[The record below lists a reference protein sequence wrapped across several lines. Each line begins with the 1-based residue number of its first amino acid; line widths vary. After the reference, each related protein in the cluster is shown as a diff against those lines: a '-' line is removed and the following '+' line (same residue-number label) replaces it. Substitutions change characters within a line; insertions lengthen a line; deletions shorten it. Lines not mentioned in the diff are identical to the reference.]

1 MKDKMTLEYK
11 LRMEDEEIARIREE
25 CLRMLTKEKDNIHEI
40 TPCVIHN
47 RDVKISLE
55 DVKNILTFR
64 IAETDH
70 RVEKIEEL
78 KRKKLEFL
86 IRQPDV

>member
-1 MKDKMTLEYK
+1 MEDKMTLEYK

-25 CLRMLTKEKDNIHEI
+25 CLRMLTKEKDNIPEI

>member
-1 MKDKMTLEYK
+1 MMRDKMILEYK
-11 LRMEDEEIARIREE
+11 LRMEDEEIAQIKEE
-25 CLRMLTKEKDNIHEI
+25 CLRMLTKERDNIHEI
-40 TPCVIHN
+40 TQCVIHN
-47 RDVKISLE
+47 GDVKISLE

-64 IAETDH
+64 IAEADR

-86 IRQPDV
+86 IFKY